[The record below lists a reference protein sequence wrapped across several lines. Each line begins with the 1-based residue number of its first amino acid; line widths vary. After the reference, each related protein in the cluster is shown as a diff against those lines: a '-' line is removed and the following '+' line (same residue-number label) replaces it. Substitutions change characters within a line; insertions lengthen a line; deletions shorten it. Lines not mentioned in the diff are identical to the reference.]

1 MRSVCGASG
10 ADEVC
15 AGTAYGYAPEALYA
29 LPHTRCAAAGCQHP
43 SWRAGGR
50 GCWHAHT
57 HTLAAL
63 LHVCSSLE
71 AGGGCWHAHTHTHA
85 FYTLRIR
92 GALSGYLREIAWWRP
107 RLFGCKA
114 AAQSLR
120 VREVFDFV
128 QADLRHHKA
137 MLLDNY
143 NQVRLVCSAV
153 SGFVSSIVCGTT
165 WSHEVK

>member
-1 MRSVCGASG
+1 MRYHILAARQQGVSTRAGVLAGAAVGMHILIRLQLCCSSVARLQLCCSWRRLLACTYS
-10 ADEVC
+10 
-15 AGTAYGYAPEALYA
+15 YACVLYA
-29 LPHTRCAAAGCQHP
+29 PHTRC
-43 SWRAGGR
+43 
-50 GCWHAHT
+50 
-57 HTLAAL
+57 
-63 LHVCSSLE
+63 
-71 AGGGCWHAHTHTHA
+71 
-85 FYTLRIR
+85 
-92 GALSGYLREIAWWRP
+92 ALSGYLREIAWWRP

-153 SGFVSSIVCGTT
+153 SGLVSSVVCGTT